1 MGGRL
6 KSRGPYAQ
14 RSGRLYRDPSSGEIR
29 PFGPRDTEWYRNYDE
44 DPVDTPC
51 FRKKFRRRFRCSY
64 VSYLKHVEEV
74 KSSELFSAWMS
85 RDCVGKESSPLSCLF
100 WAVSVTLDEDGASM
114 ILKSRRVSVRR
125 HGCR

>member
-1 MGGRL
+1 MVVPNLVDRMRKGVDVCIVIHRPAKYDLLGHVIL
-6 KSRGPYAQ
+6 
-14 RSGRLYRDPSSGEIR
+14 SGTATMTKILLIPHV
-29 PFGPRDTEWYRNYDE
+29 F
-44 DPVDTPC
+44 V
-51 FRKKFRRRFRCSY
+51 KKFRRRFRCSY